1 MWTDDK
7 KKSPYTCL
15 FLCLCFFLFIVLN
28 EMSPMVSFLVG
39 YVRNYFQKFV
49 CMQIMSDQSMAF
61 SETTKWG
68 NHSPGMW
75 EQLHQKFEL
84 RKASGLASWEA
95 VPSSPFE
102 LDLGPGFFTSG
113 FGLKGVQLCHSL
125 YHRLI
130 LKCRSIGVFQ
140 RKYWGGVSGMR
151 SWWEWCMTDY
161 FLSIMPYTL
170 YL

>member
-1 MWTDDK
+1 MTRK
-7 KKSPYTCL
+7 NHPTL
-15 FLCLCFFLFIVLN
+15 ACFCVCVFLFIVLN

-61 SETTKWG
+61 SETTKRG

-113 FGLKGVQLCHSL
+113 FGLKGAVIFF
-125 YHRLI
+125 I
-130 LKCRSIGVFQ
+130 L
-140 RKYWGGVSGMR
+140 
-151 SWWEWCMTDY
+151 
-161 FLSIMPYTL
+161 
-170 YL
+170 